1 MSRFGRVRGS
11 GRGWGRG
18 RPPGERSAVRKA
30 AIVAALPLAL
40 VAAVIAQLTV
50 VNRLSLPGGDAP
62 DLVLLLVTAVAVLA
76 SPLTGALA
84 GFAGGLA
91 LDVAPPQAHY
101 AGEYA
106 LVFCLTGYAAARAS
120 AAVREGPGDRSPHIF
135 QVPRTELT
143 VMAAAAA
150 VGEAGKAAIGLLLSD
165 PNVTGPAIRQ
175 VLPGAVLYDLLLAPV
190 TLWLVSLVAGRA
202 VPDVAQ
208 APAFAPAGRLG
219 AVFRLASAGAVPRL
233 RLAGSGPNHQGPSW
247 ARRQPKLRLSG
258 ARARSV
264 FGGTNRPASGLA
276 QPLLAGGRASKL
288 NFASHGRAGSLNGRA
303 APYASAPRPGK
314 SPSKG
319 WLRRDR
325 ATGRAPVRRKTP
337 SRGWL
342 RSTRTAALPGLGR
355 RPVRRSPSRG
365 WLRSSRRSLAR
376 PNRYASAPSGRWLR
390 RSRHPWRRRGKR
402 FLALVG
408 GRR

>member
-1 MSRFGRVRGS
+1 MSRS
-11 GRGWGRG
+11 GRGGGRGRSWGRG
-18 RPPGERSAVRKA
+18 RPPGERSAARKA
-30 AIVAALPLAL
+30 VIVAALPLAL
-40 VAAVIAQLTV
+40 FAAVIAQLTV

-106 LVFCLTGYAAARAS
+106 LVFCLAGYAAARAS
-120 AAVREGPGDRSPHIF
+120 AAAREASADRSPHIF

-150 VGEAGKAAIGLLLSD
+150 AGEAGKAAIGLLLSD
-165 PNVTGPAIRQ
+165 PNVTGPAIRHA
-175 VLPGAVLYDLLLAPV
+175 LPGAVLYDLLLTPV
-190 TLWLVSLVAGRA
+190 TLWLVSLLAGRPA
-202 VPDVAQ
+202 PDVAQ
-208 APAFAPAGRLG
+208 APAFAPAVRLG
-219 AVFRLASAGAVPRL
+219 AVFRLASAGAVPVLFAPRK
-233 RLAGSGPNHQGPSW
+233 RLAGSGPDHQGPSW
-247 ARRQPKLRLSG
+247 ARREPKLRLSD
-258 ARARSV
+258 ARSRSV
-264 FGGTNRPASGLA
+264 GGTNRTVSGIA

-288 NFASHGRAGSLNGRA
+288 NFASHGRAQSLRGGT
-303 APYASAPRPGK
+303 ASRPSMARLAK

-325 ATGRAPVRRKTP
+325 ATWSAPARRKTP

-342 RSTRTAALPGLGR
+342 RS
-355 RPVRRSPSRG
+355 
-365 WLRSSRRSLAR
+365 SRRSVAR
-376 PNRYASAPSGRWLR
+376 PNRYASAPTGKWLR

>member
-1 MSRFGRVRGS
+1 MSRLR
-11 GRGWGRG
+11 WGRG
-18 RPPGERSAVRKA
+18 RPPGERPAARKA
-30 AIVAALPLAL
+30 VIAATLPLAL

-76 SPLTGALA
+76 RPLTGALA

-120 AAVREGPGDRSPHIF
+120 AAAREGQGDRSPA
-135 QVPRTELT
+135 TSLT
-143 VMAAAAA
+143 VMAAATA

-175 VLPGAVLYDLLLAPV
+175 VLPGAVLYDLLLIPV
-190 TLWLVSLVAGRA
+190 TFWLVSLPAGRPA
-202 VPDVAQ
+202 PEVAQ
-208 APAFAPAGRLG
+208 GPAFASAGRLG

-233 RLAGSGPNHQGPSW
+233 RLAGSGPDHQGPSW
-247 ARRQPKLRLSG
+247 SRREPKLRLSD
-258 ARARSV
+258 ARSRSI
-264 FGGTNRPASGLA
+264 FGGTNRTVSGIA
-276 QPLLAGGRASKL
+276 PPLLAGGRASKL
-288 NFASHGRAGSLNGRA
+288 NFASYGRAGALNGRA

-319 WLRRDR
+319 WLRRDL
-325 ATGRAPVRRKTP
+325 AAGRAPVRRKTP

-342 RSTRTAALPGLGR
+342 RSSR
-355 RPVRRSPSRG
+355 RPP
-365 WLRSSRRSLAR
+365 AR
-376 PNRYASAPSGRWLR
+376 PNRYASGPSAKWLR

-402 FLALVG
+402 FLAIIG

>member
-1 MSRFGRVRGS
+1 MSRLWR
-11 GRGWGRG
+11 GRG
-18 RPPGERSAVRKA
+18 RPPGERSAARKA
-30 AIVAALPLAL
+30 VIVAALPLAL

-50 VNRLSLPGGDAP
+50 VNRLSLPGADAP

-106 LVFCLTGYAAARAS
+106 LVFCVAGYAAARTS
-120 AAVREGPGDRSPHIF
+120 AAAREGSGDRSPVIS
-135 QVPRTELT
+135 LT
-143 VMAAAAA
+143 VMAAATA

-165 PNVTGPAIRQ
+165 PNVTGPAIRH
-175 VLPGAVLYDLLLAPV
+175 VLPGAVLYDLLLTPV
-190 TLWLVSLVAGRA
+190 TLWLVSLVVGRPA
-202 VPDVAQ
+202 PDVAQ

-219 AVFRLASAGAVPRL
+219 AVFRLASAGAPTVLFAPRK
-233 RLAGSGPNHQGPSW
+233 RLAGSGPDHQAPSW
-247 ARRQPKLRLSG
+247 ARRVPKLRLSD

-264 FGGTNRPASGLA
+264 GGTIRTAAGIA

-288 NFASHGRAGSLNGRA
+288 NFASYGRSQSPRGRA
-303 APYASAPRPGK
+303 ASRASMARSAK

-325 ATGRAPVRRKTP
+325 ATRRAPVRRRSP

-342 RSTRTAALPGLGR
+342 RSTPTAALPGPGLAGR
-355 RPVRRSPSRG
+355 GRPVRRSPSRG
-365 WLRSSRRSLAR
+365 WLRSSRRSPAR
-376 PNRYASAPSGRWLR
+376 PNRYASAPSAKWLR
-390 RSRHPWRRRGKR
+390 RGRHPWHRRGR
-402 FLALVG
+402 RLLARIG